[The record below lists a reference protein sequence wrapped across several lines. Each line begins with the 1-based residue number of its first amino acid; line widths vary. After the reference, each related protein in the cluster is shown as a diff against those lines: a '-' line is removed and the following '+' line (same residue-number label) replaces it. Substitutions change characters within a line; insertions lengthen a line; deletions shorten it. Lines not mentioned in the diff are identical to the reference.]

1 MAEELFLK
9 IEELLCK
16 QDTEKLK
23 FFTGTLGMDGEEIKI
38 SKGRRDLKSTII
50 KVLDGKLDK
59 KEKTDEENCDIFKH
73 MTEDLKFF
81 SRDYETTQ
89 ADQKENGK
97 KTASGDDR
105 NADNVV

>member
-1 MAEELFLK
+1 
-9 IEELLCK
+9 
-16 QDTEKLK
+16 
-23 FFTGTLGMDGEEIKI
+23 
-38 SKGRRDLKSTII
+38 
-50 KVLDGKLDK
+50 
-59 KEKTDEENCDIFKH
+59 

-89 ADQKENGK
+89 ADQKENRK

>member
-1 MAEELFLK
+1 MVWTERKLK
-9 IEELLCK
+9 IER
-16 QDTEKLK
+16 
-23 FFTGTLGMDGEEIKI
+23 F
-38 SKGRRDLKSTII
+38 RRDLKSTII
-50 KVLDGKLDK
+50 KVLDRKLDE

-89 ADQKENGK
+89 ADQKENRK

>member
-23 FFTGTLGMDGEEIKI
+23 FFTGTLDGEEIKI

-97 KTASGDDR
+97 KTASDDDR

>member
-50 KVLDGKLDK
+50 KVLDRKLDE

-73 MTEDLKFF
+73 MTEDLKFYNG
-81 SRDYETTQ
+81 DYETKQ

-97 KTASGDDR
+97 KTAIGDER

>member
-23 FFTGTLGMDGEEIKI
+23 FFTGTLDGEKIKI

-89 ADQKENGK
+89 ADQKENRK